1 MGSVTAAIPDGALV
15 VIDSVAF
22 IYFLEQNPRYAPAA
36 SELFERIEGGRL
48 RALASTLVLTE
59 VLVTPLKQGDVAR
72 ARATSLELR
81 RFPNLRIRPVDVPV
95 AERAA
100 DLRYRHGLRTSDA
113 VHAATGLQ
121 NRADWMVT
129 NDLKLRRVASDGLQP
144 WLFDDHV

>member
-22 IYFLEQNPRYAPAA
+22 IYFLEQNLRYAAA

-48 RALASTLVLTE
+48 RALASALVLTH

-95 AERAA
+95 AEGVAELRA
-100 DLRYRHGLRTSDA
+100 RHGLRTPDA